1 MDRALLNYD
10 VDSEEEWEEEVD
22 DPDAEDVQSGGER
35 SDDEG
40 EESEALSDDWMC
52 DDDEVE
58 FEPGHDGED
67 EVMLPPPGED
77 DDLVIMEDSS
87 ARRKIMQREKKA
99 KAAREGQKKK
109 KMVGLLLPTIKGLV
123 WEETIGSTPY
133 VGFSNMRI
141 EMLNGELAGVAMPGR
156 AIADFCL
163 LDTGAPIGLDPLRY
177 VSKSFIAPSAAASGK
192 GKGKAVEGQD
202 VKPDVAAGSSPGA
215 STSATEMTNPIP
227 DHLMPKFIS
236 LVHRSDKPKP
246 LLVAHAKE
254 GLQEVAGDLKI
265 TKVMVEKAIA
275 AIPILKIKGEG
286 DKRQVWTVP
295 KETMVSILFYL
306 LLHATPRLT
315 RGCAF
320 IRINS
325 RTRRSAH
332 DRELWCE
339 GAYGGAC
346 RAVLVYLSVKL

>member
-141 EMLNGELAGVAMPGR
+141 EMLNGELAGVAMP
-156 AIADFCL
+156 
-163 LDTGAPIGLDPLRY
+163 
-177 VSKSFIAPSAAASGK
+177 
-192 GKGKAVEGQD
+192 
-202 VKPDVAAGSSPGA
+202 
-215 STSATEMTNPIP
+215 
-227 DHLMPKFIS
+227 
-236 LVHRSDKPKP
+236 
-246 LLVAHAKE
+246 
-254 GLQEVAGDLKI
+254 
-265 TKVMVEKAIA
+265 
-275 AIPILKIKGEG
+275 
-286 DKRQVWTVP
+286 
-295 KETMVSILFYL
+295 
-306 LLHATPRLT
+306 
-315 RGCAF
+315 
-320 IRINS
+320 
-325 RTRRSAH
+325 
-332 DRELWCE
+332 
-339 GAYGGAC
+339 
-346 RAVLVYLSVKL
+346 